1 MKAFVT
7 GATGFLGSALVDSLV
22 RDGHACRGLIAPGAS
37 AESAPISASET
48 TRAVELVEGDVQDA
62 ARLRTAMDGC
72 DVLFHL
78 AGIVGSTP
86 ASRAE
91 YFDVNVTG
99 TQRVMETA
107 MAAGVERVVH
117 CSSTGIYGL
126 PAHVPAGED
135 CPPAPCNAYQA
146 SKLEGERI
154 VRRLVERRGL
164 PAVVVRPTAC
174 YGPASGALD
183 RLAAGIASGRFVMI
197 GSGRNRH
204 QITYVDDIV
213 AGLRLCG
220 ERANIEGQCFNIGSD
235 EVTTLAEFLAV
246 VADAVGADLP
256 KRRLPAA
263 PFVVTAW
270 LYRTTLG
277 RAALRPGVVD
287 GWDFFTAERVFDVSR
302 AKGMLGFEPCVRI
315 EDGIPRTLAA
325 VHGRQR
331 AVSSSALR
339 NPGRM
344 DDGREKKS

>member
-22 RDGHACRGLIAPGAS
+22 RDGHACRGLIAPDAS
-37 AESAPISASET
+37 AEPPQICASET
-48 TRAVELVEGDVQDA
+48 TKAVELVQGDVRDA

-78 AGIVGSTP
+78 AGIVGDAR

-91 YFDVNVTG
+91 YFDVNATG

-107 MAAGVERVVH
+107 IAAGVERVVH

-126 PAHVPAGED
+126 PAHVPAAED
-135 CPPAPCNAYQA
+135 CPPAPRNAYQA

-154 VRRLVERRGL
+154 VRRLVESRGL
-164 PAVVVRPTAC
+164 PAVVARPTAS

-183 RLAAGIASGRFVMI
+183 RLAAGIASGAFVMI

-220 ERANIEGQCFNIGSD
+220 ECANIEGQCFNIGSD
-235 EVTTLAEFLAV
+235 EITTLGEFLAV
-246 VADAVGADLP
+246 VADALGADLP

-277 RAALRPGVVD
+277 HAALRPGIVD
-287 GWDFFTAERVFDVSR
+287 GWDFFTAERVFDVAR
-302 AKGMLGFEPCVRI
+302 AKDVLGFEPRVRI
-315 EDGIPRTLAA
+315 QDGIPRTLAA
-325 VHGRQR
+325 AHGRQR
-331 AVSSSALR
+331 AVRSYALR
-339 NPGRM
+339 SSGGMN
-344 DDGREKKS
+344 DGREQNS